1 MSTSKYISLLVLV
14 LLAWCFY
21 IGSRYVRARTN
32 LKLGSSAYLGD
43 ILEQLS
49 TTSAGLTTIRAFGAE
64 RQFIDGMNRYLD
76 TKTLSDRYFWAFHD
90 WVKLQ
95 LSLVGTAFMMATCG
109 FLIYSSSSE
118 TKLSAIGF
126 SLTFFG
132 QLYRALFNVVNQFG
146 HLDSFMDAV
155 AAVVGLAE
163 LETERLDGDA
173 VPADW
178 PWAGQV
184 EVQDLEAAYA
194 SHLPPVLKSLTF
206 TAEAGQRIGIVG
218 RTGAGKS
225 SLMLALLR
233 LLEPRSGRVLI
244 DGIDVASIQVK
255 DLRSRV
261 GFIPQDPTLFSGTIR
276 SNLDY
281 FHQFSADDVENALRS
296 VGLASNDKNNTAGR
310 FEFTVDSPV
319 SAGGANLSQGQR
331 QLLCLARILLRKP
344 KIIVLD
350 EATSAVDSTTDGMI
364 QGVIRT
370 QFMGTLIVVAHRLKT
385 IAAFDKVVV
394 LSDGRIAEQGAP
406 RALLAKKRAFY
417 DLVGRSQ
424 DSAELESM
432 ILGKQHG

>member
-1 MSTSKYISLLVLV
+1 MALFLLV
-14 LLAWCFY
+14 WCFY
-21 IGSRYVRARTN
+21 IGSRYVKARSS
-32 LKLGSSAYLGD
+32 LKLGSSTYLGD

-64 RQFIDGMNRYLD
+64 RQFINGMHRYLD

-90 WVKLQ
+90 WIKLQ

-109 FLIYSSSSE
+109 FLIYSSSSA
-118 TKLSAIGF
+118 TNLSAIGF

-132 QLYRALFNVVNQFG
+132 QLYRALFNVINQFG

-155 AAVVGLAE
+155 AAVVGFAE

-178 PWAGQV
+178 PSAGQV
-184 EVQDLEAAYA
+184 EVQDLEASYA

-206 TAEAGQRIGIVG
+206 TADAGQRIGIVG

-244 DGIDVASIQVK
+244 DGIDVATIRVK

-281 FHQFSADDVENALRS
+281 FHQFPVDDVETALRS
-296 VGLASNDKNNTAGR
+296 VGLVSNDDKDKRAGC

-319 SAGGANLSQGQR
+319 STGGANLSQGQR

-350 EATSAVDSTTDGMI
+350 EATSAVDSTTDAMI
-364 QGVIRT
+364 QEVIRT
-370 QFMGTLIVVAHRLKT
+370 QFLGTLIVVAHRLKT
-385 IAAFDKVVV
+385 IATFDKVAVV
-394 LSDGRIAEQGAP
+394 SDGRIVEQGPP
-406 RALLAKKRAFY
+406 RELLAKKHAFY
-417 DLVGRSQ
+417 NLVRNSQ
-424 DSAELESM
+424 DCDELETM
-432 ILGKQHG
+432 ILGK